1 MQKRKKNIKKS
12 VRRILKRVQKIDI
25 KNWEDYKEC
34 DNNFFQNCNKE
45 NFRNLSRKS
54 KKKKRKTT
62 KQKFNVIL
70 NMQKLKEKY

>member
-34 DNNFFQNCNKE
+34 DNKIFQNCNKE

>member
-34 DNNFFQNCNKE
+34 DNKFFQNCNKE

-62 KQKFNVIL
+62 KQKFNAIL